1 MWVYLPYKSY
11 WIFHHLWSQNN
22 NVNNFFRVFVT
33 IISAM
38 VAFSTGYDII
48 CTKNGRKYFIIVILI
63 STLEYRHFSIH
74 YMYLRRDVLYMH
86 NSLRF
91 WFSGT
96 KYPQYLAFSLY
107 TNGKKL
113 ISMQN
118 SESPDVIKCLHGIRV
133 LSTQW
138 IVFGHICLMYGLFPV
153 QNKGSL
159 TMVTAIPLYSLW
171 RQRNYI

>member
-1 MWVYLPYKSY
+1 MWVYIPYKPY

-22 NVNNFFRVFVT
+22 NGFFRVFVT

-63 STLEYRHFSIH
+63 SAECRILSIRN
-74 YMYLRRDVLYMH
+74 MYLRRDVLYMH

-96 KYPQYLAFSLY
+96 KYPPYLAFSLY

-159 TMVTAIPLYSLW
+159 TMVKLTLF
-171 RQRNYI
+171 YILFDNKGTIFK